1 MSMISIADYAKTRN
15 ISYEAAR
22 KQVVRYETDLVG
34 HVTKQGRK
42 QYLDDEAVRILDQ
55 HREPRPIIIEDRN
68 SELEQALEENAQLKK
83 QLAEMA
89 GLKQLY
95 EQSQL
100 LIGSYK
106 SNQEQLSATIED
118 LRTDRDSTLE
128 NLRQAQSEKETAVEK
143 AHAAELEVV
152 ELRAK
157 MDRLKGRGLI
167 QRILNKDV

>member
-1 MSMISIADYAKTRN
+1 MISIAEYAKTRN

-22 KQVVRYETDLVG
+22 KQVVRYEEDLAD

-68 SELEQALEENAQLKK
+68 SELEQVLQENAQLKK

-89 GLKQLY
+89 MLQKWYDDSHLLIDSYESNLKQLSTTV
-95 EQSQL
+95 E
-100 LIGSYK
+100 
-106 SNQEQLSATIED
+106 E
-118 LRTDRDSTLE
+118 LRIDRDTAME
-128 NLRQAQSEKETAVEK
+128 NLRQSQAEKDTATEK

-152 ELRAK
+152 ELRSK